1 MGKDAISTAIN
12 QIHTLSIRLLIT
24 GIVFMILVSESCTQA
39 RKHIP
44 DVSKI
49 VVHVHIDRFDQ
60 QFMSIDS
67 THILRGLGQLNK
79 RFPVFTD
86 IYLEDIL
93 NYGPY
98 SDTSTILRK
107 EVHAFI
113 TARDI
118 RNLQKTV
125 DTQYSESG
133 LNSLKQELTR
143 GFQFL
148 KYYLPSYHTPR
159 IVTFISGL
167 NNFGAVTADSVLAI
181 GLDMFLG
188 KDFPPY
194 QQISDPYPDY
204 MLATFSRPYIVP
216 DCFKA
221 IEQQLYPIPEQGT
234 LLDQIIA
241 YGKQL
246 YFLDQVLPDT
256 PDSLKIQYSSVQ
268 LDWCKQNERFIW
280 QFFIQN
286 NLLYSTD
293 MQQIMH
299 YVGPGPSTQGMPKE
313 APGNIGSW
321 IGWRIVK
328 MYMKKHPQI
337 SLHELLEDTD
347 SQKILREA
355 SYKP

>member
-1 MGKDAISTAIN
+1 MD
-12 QIHTLSIRLLIT
+12 
-24 GIVFMILVSESCTQA
+24 
-39 RKHIP
+39 
-44 DVSKI
+44 
-49 VVHVHIDRFDQ
+49 
-60 QFMSIDS
+60 IDS
-67 THILRGLGQLNK
+67 AHVLEGLGQLD
-79 RFPVFTD
+79 RQFPIFTD
-86 IYLEDIL
+86 VYLEDIL

-98 SDTSTILRK
+98 SDTSTILQQ

-125 DTQYSESG
+125 DAQYSDSN
-133 LNSLKQELTR
+133 LNSLDQELTQ

-194 QQISDPYPDY
+194 QEISDPYPDY
-204 MLATFSRPYIVP
+204 MLATFSRSYIVP

-256 PDSLKIQYSSVQ
+256 PDSLKIQYTTRQ
-268 LDWCKQNERFIW
+268 LEWCKQNERFIW
-280 QFFIQN
+280 QYFIQN
-286 NLLYSTD
+286 NLLFSTD

-337 SLHELLEDTD
+337 SLKELLEDTD
-347 SQKILREA
+347 SQTILREA
-355 SYKP
+355 AYKP

>member
-1 MGKDAISTAIN
+1 MRKNSFNATVHPG
-12 QIHTLSIRLLIT
+12 HTHLFRLLF
-24 GIVFMILVSESCTQA
+24 GSIVLVFFVSGSCTQPQ
-39 RKHIP
+39 KHIP
-44 DVSKI
+44 DVSHI
-49 VVHVHIDRFDQ
+49 VVHVKIERFDQ
-60 QFMSIDS
+60 KFMNIDS
-67 THILRGLGQLNK
+67 THILAGLGQLE
-79 RFPVFTD
+79 RQFPVFTD
-86 IYLEDIL
+86 VYLKDIL

-98 SDTSTILRK
+98 SDTSRILQQ

-125 DTQYSESG
+125 DTQFPKPNLY
-133 LNSLKQELTR
+133 SLKQQMTR

-148 KYYLPSYHTPR
+148 KYYLPSYHPPR

-188 KDFPPY
+188 KDFSPY
-194 QQISDPYPDY
+194 KEISDPYPDY
-204 MLATFSRPYIVP
+204 MLATFSKSYIVP

-246 YFLDQVLPDT
+246 YFLDQVLPNT
-256 PDSLKIQYSSVQ
+256 PDSLKIQYSSRQ
-268 LDWCKQNERFIW
+268 LKWCKQNERFIW
-280 QFFIQN
+280 QYFIQN
-286 NLLYSTD
+286 NLLFSTD

-299 YVGPGPSTQGMPKE
+299 YVGPGPSTQGMPRE

-328 MYMKKHPQI
+328 LYMKKHPQI
-337 SLHELLEDTD
+337 SLKELLDNTD
-347 SQKILREA
+347 SQKILRDA
-355 SYKP
+355 AYKP